1 MKCIRLQ
8 KHAGIREIVKSPS
21 VKKRSYKRMV
31 ALDVVRPKSSDLI
44 DLMEGMR
51 FIESEGRSPAFVHLA
66 HATTKTLNS
75 HQGLF
80 RRETGQTQKGFE
92 L

>member
-44 DLMEGMR
+44 DLMEGHEIYR
-51 FIESEGRSPAFVHLA
+51 IRRKITGFCAFGSCDHKDSKQSSG
-66 HATTKTLNS
+66 T
-75 HQGLF
+75 F
-80 RRETGQTQKGFE
+80 PP
-92 L
+92 